1 MHIVNGINLVFIAQ
15 LTNIPLIIKFRLLAQ
30 LLGMNFPVKLV
41 MEIVYAADFESKKS
55 ARGMHNYLIN
65 WSGI

>member
-30 LLGMNFPVKLV
+30 LLGMHFPVKLV
-41 MEIVYAADFESKKS
+41 MEIVYAADFESKK
-55 ARGMHNYLIN
+55 IC
-65 WSGI
+65 SGDAQLFD